1 MPVYFMEKKRQ
12 RRVLVEHGRAV
23 GADAVHFVQKKGPR
37 RVTRRTRARAS
48 DILGAAKPPLTVPPK
63 WKKPYQRLLETRDYL
78 LHRKGDLAKDAA
90 EERPAYSMHMAD
102 AGTDEF
108 DRDFALS
115 MMSSEQNALYEI
127 EEAINRIRDGTYG
140 ICELTGKRIELQRLE
155 AIPWTRFSA
164 EAEKQL
170 EKEGGVARARLGP
183 REEVPKMAAPDPE
196 EDLESE

>member
-1 MPVYFMEKKRQ
+1 
-12 RRVLVEHGRAV
+12 
-23 GADAVHFVQKKGPR
+23 
-37 RVTRRTRARAS
+37 
-48 DILGAAKPPLTVPPK
+48 
-63 WKKPYQRLLETRDYL
+63 
-78 LHRKGDLAKDAA
+78 KGDLARDAA
-90 EERPAYSMHMAD
+90 EERPTYSMHMAD

-140 ICELTGKRIELQRLE
+140 ICELTGKRIEPQRLE

-183 REEVPKMAAPDPE
+183 RQEVPKRTVAEAE
-196 EDLESE
+196 EDEAET